1 MRFLKDHLM
10 FLASTLCILVLM
22 AGCAGGRGIKFEIQ
36 PGDDSAQ
43 RLRELSEASQGDY
56 TAVKELP
63 EINGDEYE
71 RFGDALLSRGKNFQ
85 AYVQYEKSLK
95 IKPDNCRVEYKMGLA
110 LLLGGKQ
117 EDAIEKF
124 RAVTIKDPKFAPA
137 YEGLGWAYFEKR
149 DYTQA
154 EGQLKKAIEL
164 NHKLWRSYNFLG
176 NICDFRREYD
186 RAAVEYI
193 SAISAAPDKGFLYNN
208 LGVSYTMAGRNEE
221 AVEVFRKAIEKNH
234 RDPRVYNNLGL
245 SLSNLGRY
253 DEALEALKKG
263 GNEARAYNNMGCIYL
278 DKGEYAEAVQSFEKA
293 IALEPGYYA
302 KAAENLKKAKTLA
315 VKQ

>member
-1 MRFLKDHLM
+1 MRILKNYLM
-10 FLASTLCILVLM
+10 LLVSSLCLLVLM
-22 AGCAGGRGIKFEIQ
+22 TGCAGGRGIKFEIQ
-36 PGDDSAQ
+36 HGDDSAQ
-43 RLRELSEASQGDY
+43 RLRELSEANQDDHIPL
-56 TAVKELP
+56 KELP
-63 EINGDEYE
+63 DITGDEYE
-71 RFGDALLSRGKNFQ
+71 RFGDAFLSKGKNFQ

-95 IKPDNCRVEYKMGLA
+95 IKPGNCRVEYKMGLA

-117 EDAIEKF
+117 DDAIEKF
-124 RAVTIKDPKFAPA
+124 KAVTKKDPEFAPA

-149 DYTQA
+149 DYTLA
-154 EGQLKKAIEL
+154 EGQFRKGIAL

-176 NICDFRREYD
+176 NIYDSRREYD
-186 RAAVEYI
+186 RAAVEYL
-193 SAISAAPDKGFLYNN
+193 SAISAAPDNGFLYNN
-208 LGVSYTMAGRNEE
+208 LGVSYTMAGKNQI
-221 AVEVFRKAIEKNH
+221 AVEVFRKAIEKKF
-234 RDPRVYNNLGL
+234 RDPRVFNNLGL
-245 SLSNLGRY
+245 ALANLGRY

-263 GNEARAYNNMGCIYL
+263 GNEAQAYNNMGCIYL